1 MESLLDSD
9 QKKRYQEFKEFVA
22 AQVEP
27 FAERW
32 DREQQH
38 PTSIISVLGQAGY
51 LGSTVPVAYG
61 GKGWD
66 FVTFGL
72 LNEAFGYGS
81 SALTDLLTV
90 QAMVSMTLL
99 KWGTDEQKKVW
110 LPPLANGQTI
120 AAFALTEPGTGSA
133 LQFLQ
138 TTFRGTEGRDH
149 LILSGTKQW
158 ISYGQLAQVFLVF
171 GKLDEKFVACLVQR
185 GSAGVEIEPIREMLG
200 FRAAGLARIKFHE
213 VEVSSENI
221 IGKAGFAL
229 SHIAPVGL
237 QYGRISTACSALGLL
252 RGCFDASISHAV
264 TRKVGNQSVG
274 DVGMIRSLLARMGT
288 DLEAG
293 RFLCYAACRAED
305 QHLPE
310 AFAKTLVAK
319 YFTSTAAA
327 KAASDAVQIH
337 GASGCHESARV
348 ARYYR
353 DAKLMEVLEGTTQIH
368 EHLLG
373 RIFLDQAQQ
382 IKS

>member
-1 MESLLDSD
+1 MLYPFRQTVAAMESLLDSD

-38 PTSIISVLGQAGY
+38 PTSIISALGQAGY

-99 KWGTDEQKKVW
+99 KWGADEQKKKW

-133 LQFLQ
+133 LQSLQ

-149 LILSGTKQW
+149 LILNGTKQW

-185 GSAGVEIEPIREMLG
+185 ESAGVEIEPIREMLG

-213 VEVSSENI
+213 VEISSRRNWQSRFRFVPHCAGRPSIWKNQHCLLGLGTPKKLFQREYFSCCYSQGRKSMRGRYWNDPVVA
-221 IGKAGFAL
+221 GKDGDRPGSGALPLLCRLPGRRSALAGSFRQNSSRKIL
-229 SHIAPVGL
+229 HLDRGGESGL
-237 QYGRISTACSALGLL
+237 QRRANS
-252 RGCFDASISHAV
+252 
-264 TRKVGNQSVG
+264 
-274 DVGMIRSLLARMGT
+274 RSFRL
-288 DLEAG
+288 
-293 RFLCYAACRAED
+293 
-305 QHLPE
+305 
-310 AFAKTLVAK
+310 
-319 YFTSTAAA
+319 S
-327 KAASDAVQIH
+327 
-337 GASGCHESARV
+337 
-348 ARYYR
+348 
-353 DAKLMEVLEGTTQIH
+353 
-368 EHLLG
+368 
-373 RIFLDQAQQ
+373 
-382 IKS
+382 